1 MYTLEEEKKEIIKK
15 SKKRKKSKNM
25 HKRKRNKESNI
36 IIIVKSS
43 LIIIFIFLLIMVYFY
58 FYYLNVKSINI
69 STNKNFIEQKT
80 FALNINNDGNISH
93 SINEGFDYIKKI
105 KSIFENGSY
114 TIFKYIKKTSHNTS
128 KSQIEFSKK
137 VNSTDKFIDTLY
149 NNNANS
155 KVMYVLAS
163 FIVPKFKINNYN
175 KKQIKVKESYQNM
188 LREVDKNNNG
198 DKKENFNK
206 IFEQIG
212 FYVPNDIIYGGRI
225 DLTFEIDKKYH
236 IENIEILKN
245 EIFNSTYISYTKS
258 SNIIKSMEMFDNF
271 ACNVIGGGIKTFCED
286 KNLSKWYESLTFENS
301 EIILYDN
308 LESIGDFLDNDL
320 KKIFYDLFNTKNKKI

>member
-1 MYTLEEEKKEIIKK
+1 MYILDEEKKDIIKK
-15 SKKRKKSKNM
+15 SKAQKKSKNI
-25 HKRKRNKESNI
+25 HKRKRNKESSI
-36 IIIVKSS
+36 IIIVILS
-43 LIIIFIFLLIMVYFY
+43 LIIICIFSLIMIYLYFHY
-58 FYYLNVKSINI
+58 NNVKSINI
-69 STNKNFIEQKT
+69 STNINFIEQKT
-80 FALNINNDGNISH
+80 FALNINNVGNISQP
-93 SINEGFDYIKKI
+93 INEGFDYIKKI
-105 KSIFENGSY
+105 KSIIEKDSY
-114 TIFKYIKKTSHNTS
+114 TIFKYNTS
-128 KSQIEFSKK
+128 KFQIEFSKK
-137 VNSTDKFIDTLY
+137 VNSTNKDIGSL
-149 NNNANS
+149 NNINADSN
-155 KVMYVLAS
+155 VMYVLAS
-163 FIVPKFKINNYN
+163 FIVPKFKISYYN

-188 LREVDKNNNG
+188 LREVDNNNG

-212 FYVPNDIIYGGRI
+212 FYVPNDVIYGGRI

>member
-1 MYTLEEEKKEIIKK
+1 MYILDEEKKDIIKK
-15 SKKRKKSKNM
+15 SKAQKKSKNI

-36 IIIVKSS
+36 IIIVILS
-43 LIIIFIFLLIMVYFY
+43 LIIICIFSLIMIYLYFQY
-58 FYYLNVKSINI
+58 NNVKSINI
-69 STNKNFIEQKT
+69 STNINFFEQKT
-80 FALNINNDGNISH
+80 FALNINNVGNISQP
-93 SINEGFDYIKKI
+93 INEGFDYIKKI
-105 KSIFENGSY
+105 KSIIEKDSY
-114 TIFKYIKKTSHNTS
+114 TIFKYNTS
-128 KSQIEFSKK
+128 KFQIEFSKK
-137 VNSTDKFIDTLY
+137 VNSTNKDIGSL
-149 NNNANS
+149 NNINADSN
-155 KVMYVLAS
+155 VMYVLAS
-163 FIVPKFKINNYN
+163 FIVPKFKISYYN

-188 LREVDKNNNG
+188 LREVDNNNG

-212 FYVPNDIIYGGRI
+212 FYVPNDVIYGGRI

>member
-1 MYTLEEEKKEIIKK
+1 MYILDEEKKDIIKK
-15 SKKRKKSKNM
+15 SKAQKKSKNI

-36 IIIVKSS
+36 IIIVILS
-43 LIIIFIFLLIMVYFY
+43 LIIICIFSLIMIYLYFQY
-58 FYYLNVKSINI
+58 NNVKSINI
-69 STNKNFIEQKT
+69 STNINFIEQKT
-80 FALNINNDGNISH
+80 FALNINNVGNISQP
-93 SINEGFDYIKKI
+93 INEGFDYIKKI
-105 KSIFENGSY
+105 KSIIEKDSY
-114 TIFKYIKKTSHNTS
+114 TIFKYNTS
-128 KSQIEFSKK
+128 KFQIEFSKK
-137 VNSTDKFIDTLY
+137 VNSTNKDIGSL
-149 NNNANS
+149 NNINADSN
-155 KVMYVLAS
+155 VMYVLAS
-163 FIVPKFKINNYN
+163 FIVPKFKISYYN

-188 LREVDKNNNG
+188 LREVDNNNG

-212 FYVPNDIIYGGRI
+212 FYVPNDVIYGGRI

-245 EIFNSTYISYTKS
+245 EIFNSTYISYSKS

>member
-1 MYTLEEEKKEIIKK
+1 MYILDEEKKDIIKK
-15 SKKRKKSKNM
+15 SKAQKKSKNI

-36 IIIVKSS
+36 IIIVILS
-43 LIIIFIFLLIMVYFY
+43 LIIICIFSLIMIYLYFHY
-58 FYYLNVKSINI
+58 NNVKSINI
-69 STNKNFIEQKT
+69 STNINFFEQKT
-80 FALNINNDGNISH
+80 FALNINNVGNISQP
-93 SINEGFDYIKKI
+93 INEGFDYIKKI
-105 KSIFENGSY
+105 KSIIEKDSY
-114 TIFKYIKKTSHNTS
+114 TIFKYNTS
-128 KSQIEFSKK
+128 KFQIEFSKK
-137 VNSTDKFIDTLY
+137 VNSTNKDIGSL
-149 NNNANS
+149 NNINADSN
-155 KVMYVLAS
+155 VMYVLAS
-163 FIVPKFKINNYN
+163 FIVPKFKISYCN

-188 LREVDKNNNG
+188 LREVDNNNG

-212 FYVPNDIIYGGRI
+212 FYVPNDVIYGGRI

>member
-36 IIIVKSS
+36 IIIVISS

-80 FALNINNDGNISH
+80 FALNINNDGNISQ

-114 TIFKYIKKTSHNTS
+114 TIFKYNTS

-137 VNSTDKFIDTLY
+137 VNSTDKVIDTLN

-163 FIVPKFKINNYN
+163 FIVPKFKISNYN

-286 KNLSKWYESLTFENS
+286 KNLTKWYESLSFENS

>member
-1 MYTLEEEKKEIIKK
+1 
-15 SKKRKKSKNM
+15 
-25 HKRKRNKESNI
+25 
-36 IIIVKSS
+36 
-43 LIIIFIFLLIMVYFY
+43 
-58 FYYLNVKSINI
+58 
-69 STNKNFIEQKT
+69 
-80 FALNINNDGNISH
+80 
-93 SINEGFDYIKKI
+93 
-105 KSIFENGSY
+105 
-114 TIFKYIKKTSHNTS
+114 
-128 KSQIEFSKK
+128 
-137 VNSTDKFIDTLY
+137 
-149 NNNANS
+149 
-155 KVMYVLAS
+155 MYVLAS
-163 FIVPKFKINNYN
+163 FIVPKFKISYYN

-188 LREVDKNNNG
+188 LREVDNNNG

-212 FYVPNDIIYGGRI
+212 FYVPNDVIYGGRI

>member
-1 MYTLEEEKKEIIKK
+1 MYILDEEKKDIIKK
-15 SKKRKKSKNM
+15 SKAQKKSKNI
-25 HKRKRNKESNI
+25 HKRKRNKESSI
-36 IIIVKSS
+36 IIIVILS
-43 LIIIFIFLLIMVYFY
+43 LIIICIFSLIMIYLYFQY
-58 FYYLNVKSINI
+58 NNVKSINI
-69 STNKNFIEQKT
+69 STNINFFEQKT
-80 FALNINNDGNISH
+80 FALNINNVGNISQP
-93 SINEGFDYIKKI
+93 INEGFDYIKKI
-105 KSIFENGSY
+105 KSIIEKDSY
-114 TIFKYIKKTSHNTS
+114 TIFKYNTS
-128 KSQIEFSKK
+128 KFQIEFSKK
-137 VNSTDKFIDTLY
+137 VNSTNKDIGSL
-149 NNNANS
+149 NNINADSN
-155 KVMYVLAS
+155 VMYVLAS
-163 FIVPKFKINNYN
+163 FIVPKFKISYYN

-188 LREVDKNNNG
+188 LREVDNNNG

-212 FYVPNDIIYGGRI
+212 FYVPNDVIYGGRI

-245 EIFNSTYISYTKS
+245 EIFNSTYISYSKS

>member
-1 MYTLEEEKKEIIKK
+1 MYILDEEKKDIIKK
-15 SKKRKKSKNM
+15 SKAQKKSKNI
-25 HKRKRNKESNI
+25 HKRKRNKESSI
-36 IIIVKSS
+36 IIIVILS
-43 LIIIFIFLLIMVYFY
+43 LIIICIFSLIMIYLYFHY
-58 FYYLNVKSINI
+58 NNVKSINI
-69 STNKNFIEQKT
+69 STNINFIEQKT
-80 FALNINNDGNISH
+80 FALNINNVGNISQP
-93 SINEGFDYIKKI
+93 INEGFDYIKKI
-105 KSIFENGSY
+105 KSIIENDSY
-114 TIFKYIKKTSHNTS
+114 TIFKYNTS
-128 KSQIEFSKK
+128 KFQIEFSKK
-137 VNSTDKFIDTLY
+137 VNSTNKDIGSL
-149 NNNANS
+149 NNINADSN
-155 KVMYVLAS
+155 VMYVLAS
-163 FIVPKFKINNYN
+163 FIVPKFKISYYN

-188 LREVDKNNNG
+188 LREVDNNNG

-212 FYVPNDIIYGGRI
+212 FYVPNYVIYGGRI

-245 EIFNSTYISYTKS
+245 EIFNYTYISYTKS

>member
-1 MYTLEEEKKEIIKK
+1 MYILDEEKKDIIKK
-15 SKKRKKSKNM
+15 SKAQKKSKNI

-36 IIIVKSS
+36 IIIVILS
-43 LIIIFIFLLIMVYFY
+43 LIIICIFSLIMIYLYFHY
-58 FYYLNVKSINI
+58 NNVKSINI
-69 STNKNFIEQKT
+69 STNINFFEQKT
-80 FALNINNDGNISH
+80 FALNINNVGNISQP
-93 SINEGFDYIKKI
+93 INEGFDYIKKI
-105 KSIFENGSY
+105 KSIIEKDSY
-114 TIFKYIKKTSHNTS
+114 TIFKYNTS
-128 KSQIEFSKK
+128 KFQIEFSKK
-137 VNSTDKFIDTLY
+137 VNSTNKDIGSL
-149 NNNANS
+149 NNNNIDS
-155 KVMYVLAS
+155 NVMYVLAS
-163 FIVPKFKINNYN
+163 FIVPKFKITNSNEA
-175 KKQIKVKESYQNM
+175 QIKVKESYQNM
-188 LREVDKNNNG
+188 LRQVDNNNG
-198 DKKENFNK
+198 DKKEKFNK
-206 IFEQIG
+206 IFERIG
-212 FYVPNDIIYGGRI
+212 FYVPNDVIYGGRI

>member
-1 MYTLEEEKKEIIKK
+1 MYILDEEKKDIIKK
-15 SKKRKKSKNM
+15 SKAQKKSKNI
-25 HKRKRNKESNI
+25 HKRKRNKESSI
-36 IIIVKSS
+36 IIIVILS
-43 LIIIFIFLLIMVYFY
+43 LIIICIFSLIMIYLYFHY
-58 FYYLNVKSINI
+58 NNVKSINI
-69 STNKNFIEQKT
+69 STNINFIEQKT
-80 FALNINNDGNISH
+80 FALNINNVGNISQP
-93 SINEGFDYIKKI
+93 INEGFDYIKKI
-105 KSIFENGSY
+105 KSIIEKDSY
-114 TIFKYIKKTSHNTS
+114 TIFKYNTS
-128 KSQIEFSKK
+128 KFQIEFSKK
-137 VNSTDKFIDTLY
+137 VNSTNKDIGSL
-149 NNNANS
+149 NNINADNN
-155 KVMYVLAS
+155 VMYVLAS
-163 FIVPKFKINNYN
+163 FIVPKFKISYYN

-188 LREVDKNNNG
+188 LREVDNNNG

-212 FYVPNDIIYGGRI
+212 FYVPNDVIYGGRI

-271 ACNVIGGGIKTFCED
+271 ACNVIWGGIKTFCED

>member
-1 MYTLEEEKKEIIKK
+1 MYFLDEEKKDIIKK
-15 SKKRKKSKNM
+15 SKAQKKSKNI

-36 IIIVKSS
+36 IIIVILS
-43 LIIIFIFLLIMVYFY
+43 LIIICIFSLIMIYLYFHY
-58 FYYLNVKSINI
+58 NNVKSINI
-69 STNKNFIEQKT
+69 STNINFFEQKT
-80 FALNINNDGNISH
+80 FALNINNVGNISQP
-93 SINEGFDYIKKI
+93 INEGFDYIKKI
-105 KSIFENGSY
+105 KSIIEKDSY
-114 TIFKYIKKTSHNTS
+114 TIFKYNTS
-128 KSQIEFSKK
+128 KFQIEFSKK
-137 VNSTDKFIDTLY
+137 VNSTNKDIGSL
-149 NNNANS
+149 NNINADNN
-155 KVMYVLAS
+155 VMYVLAS
-163 FIVPKFKINNYN
+163 FIVPKFKISYYN

-188 LREVDKNNNG
+188 LREVDNNNG

-212 FYVPNDIIYGGRI
+212 FYVPNDVIYGGRI

>member
-1 MYTLEEEKKEIIKK
+1 MYILDEEKKDIIKK
-15 SKKRKKSKNM
+15 SKAQKKSKNK
-25 HKRKRNKESNI
+25 HKRKRNKESSI
-36 IIIVKSS
+36 IIIVILS
-43 LIIIFIFLLIMVYFY
+43 LIIICIFSLIMIYLYFHY
-58 FYYLNVKSINI
+58 NNVKSINI
-69 STNKNFIEQKT
+69 STNINFIEQKT
-80 FALNINNDGNISH
+80 FALNINNVGNISQP
-93 SINEGFDYIKKI
+93 INEGFDYIKKI
-105 KSIFENGSY
+105 KSIIEKDSY
-114 TIFKYIKKTSHNTS
+114 TIFKYNTS
-128 KSQIEFSKK
+128 KFQIEFSKK
-137 VNSTDKFIDTLY
+137 VNSTNKDIGSL
-149 NNNANS
+149 NNINADSN
-155 KVMYVLAS
+155 VMYVLAS
-163 FIVPKFKINNYN
+163 FIVPKFKISYYN

-188 LREVDKNNNG
+188 LREVDNNNG

-212 FYVPNDIIYGGRI
+212 FYVPNDVIYGGRI